1 MTVAPSRPAT
11 APPGATPGTVRFGRR
26 STRGVILG
34 LSGPRLVALAVALL
48 IVVPA
53 VYGAGIRGV
62 LVTAPA
68 WGLAVAAALVSVANR
83 YAAEWVPVYGHWLLR
98 RALHQNVYGVRVLTP
113 RPAGTLALPGDAA
126 SLRLH
131 HDQITGAAMIHD
143 PYANTLTAIA
153 KVRHPSFVLQ
163 SPSDQERRVAGWGRV
178 LATAC
183 ASGRIARVQ
192 VLERTLPDSGA
203 GVRNHWA
210 AHGISDDSWV
220 ARQYRQLLDHAA
232 PATERH
238 ETTISI
244 SLDMSR
250 ARRAVRAEGGGVGGA
265 AAVLRRELTTVVAA
279 LRAAE
284 ITVDGWV
291 DPDDLSVM
299 LRLAYDPAA
308 AATLDRTG
316 TGRSI
321 ATAGPVTVH
330 EHIDHLRTDTGVHA
344 VYWISE
350 WPRSEVYPGFLSS
363 ILLAAGVRR
372 ATSIVAQPL
381 TTAEAMRAV
390 RKERVE
396 YQTDAAH
403 RARIGQITDAG
414 AEQEWADVTQ
424 RERDLIAGHGDLR
437 YAGFVVVTA
446 PDVDALQAA
455 KSAIEQAAVQAGCE
469 TRLLLGQQAQAF
481 TAAALPLCRGI

>member
-1 MTVAPSRPAT
+1 MTLAPARSATAAPS
-11 APPGATPGTVRFGRR
+11 TVRFGRR
-26 STRGVILG
+26 STRGVLLG
-34 LSGPRLVALAVALL
+34 LSGPRILALAVALL
-48 IVVPA
+48 VAVPA
-53 VYGAGIRGV
+53 VYLKGFTGLA
-62 LVTAPA
+62 LSAPA
-68 WGLAVAAALVSVANR
+68 WGLAVAVAFVSVAGR
-83 YAAEWVPVYGHWLLR
+83 RAAEWVPVYGHWLVR
-98 RALHQNVYGVRVLTP
+98 RALRQNAYGVRVLRP

-126 SLRLH
+126 ALRLH
-131 HDQITGAAMIHD
+131 HDPITGAAMVHD
-143 PYANTLTAIA
+143 PHANTLTAVA

-163 SPSDQERRVAGWGRV
+163 SPADQDRRVAGWARA

-183 ASGRIARVQ
+183 ASGRISRVQ
-192 VLERTLPDSGA
+192 VLERTLPDAGS
-203 GVRNHWA
+203 GVRQHWSRF
-210 AHGISDDSWV
+210 GLPGESWV
-220 ARQYRQLLDHAA
+220 SQQYQELLEQAG

-250 ARRAVRAEGGGVGGA
+250 ARRAVRAEGGGVAGA

-284 ITVDGWV
+284 ITVDGWIE
-291 DPDDLSVM
+291 PDDLAVM

-308 AATLDRTG
+308 ATTLDTSSVG
-316 TGRSI
+316 HDP

-330 EHIDHLRTDTGVHA
+330 EHLDHLRTDSGVHA

-350 WPRSEVYPGFLSS
+350 WPRQEVYPGFLSS

-381 TTAEAMRAV
+381 TTTEAMRAV

-403 RARIGQITDAG
+403 RSRIGQITDAG
-414 AEQEWADVTQ
+414 AEQEWADVNQ
-424 RERDLIAGHGDLR
+424 RERDLVAGHGDLR
-437 YAGFVVVTA
+437 FAGFVVVTA
-446 PDVDALQAA
+446 PDLDALQTAR
-455 KSAIEQAAVQAGCE
+455 SAIEQAAVQAGCE
-469 TRLLLGQQAQAF
+469 TRLLIGQQAQAF
-481 TAAALPLCRGI
+481 VAAALPLCRGI